1 MYINFYKKCFL
12 SIMIAGVGMSSVL
25 PLNPLAEGLE
35 GGEQLQQK
43 IAKNYSLGPAGFKDV
58 IAQTTTSVFAIDS
71 YAKLIRNQQETD
83 LNKISSINNN
93 LRLNMIQHQKDAKIN
108 AAYWLEIMKPQIMKT
123 NQNVIDYNDVFQ
135 AHYNSLLK
143 AIDQKNSGELKEG
156 LEELYAS
163 ILKNEK
169 EVDVLLGD
177 LKTFRNRME
186 KDTTSFKNDSNQLS
200 SILAST
206 NASIPVLQQQINTY
220 NDLIKKSNDMVIAGG
235 ILCSSLLA
243 CIAGGPMIAN
253 ALNEIARA
261 EREIANLKEKISGAQ
276 TDVVILTDI
285 KNKTTNMTNT
295 IDAAIT
301 ALQKISNQWHTVGAK
316 YNNLLKNVKDISP
329 EEFVFIKEDLN
340 IARDSWKDIK
350 DYTEKLNKGVSK

>member
-1 MYINFYKKCFL
+1 
-12 SIMIAGVGMSSVL
+12 MIAGVGMSNVI
-25 PLNPLAEGLE
+25 PLKPLAEGFEE
-35 GGEQLQQK
+35 GQQLQQK
-43 IAKNYSLGPAGFKDV
+43 SAESYSLGPAGFKDV
-58 IAQTTTSVFAIDS
+58 MAQTTTSVFAMDS

-83 LNKISSINNN
+83 LNKISSINDN
-93 LRLNMIQHQKDAKIN
+93 LRLKMIQHQKDAKIN
-108 AAYWLEIMKPQIMKT
+108 AAHWLEKMKPQIMKT
-123 NQNVIDYNDVFQ
+123 NQNIINYNDVFQ
-135 AHYNSLLK
+135 TNYNSLLK
-143 AIDQKNSGELKEG
+143 AIDQKDSGKLKEG

-186 KDTTSFKNDSNQLS
+186 RDTTSFKNDSNQLN

-206 NASIPVLQQQINTY
+206 NAGIPVLQQQINAY
-220 NDLIKKSNDMVIAGG
+220 NDLIKKSNNMVITGG

-276 TDVVILTDI
+276 KDVVILTDI
-285 KNKTTNMTNT
+285 NIKTANMTNT

-329 EEFVFIKEDLN
+329 EEFAFIKEDLN
-340 IARDSWKDIK
+340 TARDSWKDIK
-350 DYTEKLNKGVSK
+350 DYTEKLNEGVSK

>member
-1 MYINFYKKCFL
+1 
-12 SIMIAGVGMSSVL
+12 MIAGVGMSNVL
-25 PLNPLAEGLE
+25 PMKPLAVGFE
-35 GGEQLQQK
+35 GGHQLQQK
-43 IAKNYSLGPAGFKDV
+43 SAENYSLGPAGFKDV
-58 IAQTTTSVFAIDS
+58 MAQTTTSVFVMDS

-108 AAYWLEIMKPQIMKT
+108 AAYWLEKMRPKIIKT

-135 AHYNSLLK
+135 AYYNNLLG
-143 AIDQKNSGELKEG
+143 AIDQKDSMKLKAG
-156 LEELYAS
+156 LEELYSS

-169 EVDVLLGD
+169 EVDVLLGE

-186 KDTTSFKNDSNQLS
+186 KDTISFKSDSKQLN

-206 NASIPVLQQQINTY
+206 NAGIPVLQQQINTY

-253 ALNEIARA
+253 ALNEISRA

-276 TDVVILTDI
+276 IDLAILEDI
-285 KNKTTNMTNT
+285 NNKTTNMTNT
-295 IDAAIT
+295 LDTAIT
-301 ALQKISNQWHTVGAK
+301 ALQRISNQWHTVGAK
-316 YNNLLKNVKDISP
+316 YNNLLKNVKEISP
-329 EEFVFIKEDLN
+329 EEFTFIKEDLN
-340 IARDSWKDIK
+340 TARDGWKDIR
-350 DYTEKLNKGVSK
+350 DYIEKLREG

>member
-1 MYINFYKKCFL
+1 
-12 SIMIAGVGMSSVL
+12 MIAGVATSNVL
-25 PLNPLAEGLE
+25 PLHPLAAGLE
-35 GGEQLQQK
+35 EQQLQQK
-43 IAKNYSLGPAGFKDV
+43 SAENYSLGPAGFKDV
-58 IAQTTTSVFAIDS
+58 MAQTTTSVFAMDS

-83 LNKISSINNN
+83 LNKISSINDN

-108 AAYWLEIMKPQIMKT
+108 ATYWLEKMRPQIMKT
-123 NQNVIDYNDVFQ
+123 DQNIIDFNDVFQ
-135 AHYNSLLK
+135 AHYNSLLG
-143 AIDQKNSGELKEG
+143 AIDQKDNGKLKEG

-169 EVDVLLGD
+169 EVNVLLGD

-186 KDTTSFKNDSNQLS
+186 KDTKSFKNDSNQLN

-206 NASIPVLQQQINTY
+206 NAGIPVLQQQINTY

-276 TDVVILTDI
+276 NDVVILEDI
-285 KNKTTNMTNT
+285 NNKTTNMTNT
-295 IDAAIT
+295 IDSAIT

-329 EEFVFIKEDLN
+329 EEFAFIKEDLN
-340 IARDSWKDIK
+340 TARDSWKDIK
-350 DYTEKLNKGVSK
+350 NYTEKLHEGVKK

>member
-12 SIMIAGVGMSSVL
+12 SIMIAGVGMSNVL
-25 PLNPLAEGLE
+25 PMKPLAAEPE
-35 GGEQLQQK
+35 EQQELQQ
-43 IAKNYSLGPAGFKDV
+43 IVANNYSLGPAGFKDAM
-58 IAQTTTSVFAIDS
+58 AQTTTSVFAMDS

-93 LRLNMIQHQKDAKIN
+93 LKLNMIQHQKDAKTN
-108 AAYWLEIMKPQIMKT
+108 ASYWLEKMRPQIMKT

-135 AHYNSLLK
+135 AHYNNLLR
-143 AIDQKNSGELKEG
+143 AIDQKDSRKLKEG
-156 LEELYAS
+156 LEELYSS

-169 EVDVLLGD
+169 GVDVLLGD

-186 KDTTSFKNDSNQLS
+186 KDTTSFKNDSNQLT

-206 NASIPVLQQQINTY
+206 NAGIPVLQQQINTY
-220 NDLIKKSNDMVIAGG
+220 NDLIKKSNDTVIAGSV
-235 ILCSSLLA
+235 LCTSLIA

-253 ALNEIARA
+253 ALNEIAGA

-276 TDVVILTDI
+276 IDLVILEDI
-285 KNKTTNMTNT
+285 NNKTTNMTNT
-295 IDAAIT
+295 LDTAIT

-316 YNNLLKNVKDISP
+316 YNNLLKNVKEISP
-329 EEFVFIKEDLN
+329 EEFTFIKEDLN
-340 IARDSWKDIK
+340 TARDGWKDIR
-350 DYTEKLNKGVSK
+350 DYIEKLREGVMK